1 MPPVIKVEKLSKQD
15 QKVSV
20 IIPTFNR
27 PHLLPRAVE
36 SARRAGR
43 DVEIIVVDDASS
55 DDTAKVCAGFR
66 DIKYIRIDRNQGVAG
81 ARNVGLL
88 ESSGQ
93 FIAFLDDDDLR
104 LPGSLDYQVSLLLA
118 HPEAGFVAG
127 GVMLA
132 DQNGVPTGEV
142 AVPRGHSGDLFW
154 RVLELDL
161 HLIPGS
167 VVVRKKCFL
176 EVGIFNRRLAGIDDW
191 DMWTRIAEVRSVVVD
206 PAPVCVYRVAS
217 PASQQGSSAL
227 ARHLQAAVKHQ
238 KKLFS
243 LRRVQ
248 EAPLVQRR
256 SIRQRTKRRIAD
268 TLSWRAAEQLPHA
281 AFRFAATNFLIALK
295 LSPFWAARPTHLR
308 VLWRSSKRQLLAWRK
323 NSSPSTP
330 AGIK

>member
-1 MPPVIKVEKLSKQD
+1 MNS
-15 QKVSV
+15 VSL

-55 DDTAKVCAGFR
+55 DDTAKVCAGLR
-66 DIKYIRIDRNQGVAG
+66 DIKYVRLDRNQGVAG

-88 ESSGQ
+88 ESSGE

-104 LPGSLDYQVSLLLA
+104 LPGSLDHQVSLLRA
-118 HPEAGFVAG
+118 QPEAGFVAG

-132 DQNGVPTGEV
+132 DQNCVATGEV
-142 AVPRGHSGDLFW
+142 AIPRGESGDLFW
-154 RVLELDL
+154 RVLELDV

-167 VVVRKKCFL
+167 VVVRKECFL
-176 EVGIFNRRLAGIDDW
+176 EVGVFSPRLAGIDDW
-191 DMWTRIAEVRSVVVD
+191 DLWTRITEVRTVLVD
-206 PAPVCVYRVAS
+206 PAPVCIYRVAS

-227 ARHLQAAVKHQ
+227 ARHLHAAVKHQ

-248 EAPLVQRR
+248 DAPLVQRR
-256 SIRQRTKRRIAD
+256 SIHRRTKKRIAD
-268 TLSWRAAEQLPHA
+268 TLSWRAAEQLPLGNI
-281 AFRFAATNFLIALK
+281 RFAASNFLIALR
-295 LSPFWAARPTHLR
+295 LSPFWAARPTHCR
-308 VLWRSSKRQLLAWRK
+308 VLWRSASIQLAARLKNRGSSIHDSKPLK
-323 NSSPSTP
+323 
-330 AGIK
+330 